1 MTKESTELLSY
12 HIIDAIFN
20 RLNLRLS
27 EKGGLEKHSY
37 LKYALEIKFQII
49 RKNVPNRTKNVTKE
63 TKHVRE

>member
-37 LKYALEIKFQII
+37 LKYALRLVIEQTAYLCLLVNF
-49 RKNVPNRTKNVTKE
+49 
-63 TKHVRE
+63 

>member
-1 MTKESTELLSY
+1 MPY
-12 HIIDAIFN
+12 
-20 RLNLRLS
+20 LRLS